1 MMTTMLLFIPVLTLP
16 CTSSS
21 TGFGCSGTSEV
32 STWGFLGVKT
42 AVALAK
48 IFQREVLGLDTAGTW
63 SSSGI
68 SIALYG
74 RSGNS
79 MLF

>member
-21 TGFGCSGTSEV
+21 TGFGCSGTSEI
-32 STWGFLGVKT
+32 STWGFLGVNIAEKN
-42 AVALAK
+42 
-48 IFQREVLGLDTAGTW
+48 FQREVLALDTAGTG

-68 SIALYG
+68 SIALCG